1 MGIKRVLVE
10 MGRLENAMK
19 KRSAEWMLR
28 NETRSAYFSS
38 VNRFFV
44 YGLLSFLAVQI
55 SAEAGDT
62 LLTNFANRIGYYEAT
77 FYEGSSLYQLF
88 HTGSQAATIQEIK
101 FNFGDVPNASG
112 VGVSIYSDVSGGA
125 GTLLASFNP
134 NGSPAMM
141 ANQIFGFT
149 GSLSVNAN
157 TNYWVV
163 LSGTGPLEYDPVDGY
178 ILESSM
184 NKVKVTEYDGTVGS
198 VPGWN
203 FDYNFYEGS
212 PANPPIAETEIR
224 MTISGVV
231 PEPSTLSLLAVG
243 LGGLAMIRRRRS

>member
-1 MGIKRVLVE
+1 MALKGEWGEI
-10 MGRLENAMK
+10 GRFENAMK

-28 NETRSAYFSS
+28 NETRSAYLCS
-38 VNRFFV
+38 VNQFFV

-62 LLTNFANRIGYYEAT
+62 LLTNFANRIGPDAT

-203 FDYNFYEGS
+203 FDYNFYEGP
-212 PANPPIAETEIR
+212 PAYPPIAETEIR

-231 PEPSTLSLLAVG
+231 PEPSVLSLLAIG
-243 LGGLAMIRRRRS
+243 LGGLATMRRRRS